1 MMSTAIRCSV
11 VQASCESSARL
22 SCSCRHA
29 SGHNVERDAH
39 WLFRSRRFAVYS
51 QVHWRPERV
60 GAGRLAPVA
69 QWIEHS
75 PSKRR
80 VAGSIPA
87 WGTDTKNL
95 IVSASQR
102 HLWTFTFE
110 VSGERF
116 FDEPDGCS
124 LHSLEPRGDAPAMI
138 GNVVLTQPLTGSG
151 SPIAGA
157 RRSHARNNQIPY
169 QHPQQPARWKL

>member
-1 MMSTAIRCSV
+1 MRALEMMSTAIRCSV

-39 WLFRSRRFAVYS
+39 WLFRSRRSAVYS

-87 WGTDTKNL
+87 WGNDPKT
-95 IVSASQR
+95 SAFQR
-102 HLWTFTFE
+102 HIAICGISPSRF
-110 VSGERF
+110 SGERF
-116 FDEPDGCS
+116 YDEPGVCS

-138 GNVVLTQPLTGSG
+138 GNVVWTQPLTGLG
-151 SPIAGA
+151 SPIVGA
-157 RRSHARNNQIPY
+157 RRSHESMFWYVVA
-169 QHPQQPARWKL
+169 